1 MKRLN
6 QRARISNENESMKLA
21 EIIMGD
27 HEYRTSCAEESRLL
41 RVTSSITALLEDE
54 GARQIFAQ
62 CLREWQCEENLYF
75 YCDVEEWSLAVAQL
89 ASEMSAS
96 EPVRKS
102 GSSAGG
108 GDSLKS
114 RSTTSTSTRD
124 SSMRPTSGRFS
135 R

>member
-1 MKRLN
+1 
-6 QRARISNENESMKLA
+6 
-21 EIIMGD
+21 MGD

-114 RSTTSTSTRD
+114 RSTTSTSTR
-124 SSMRPTSGRFS
+124 SGSARCSMLSACKVTP
-135 R
+135 